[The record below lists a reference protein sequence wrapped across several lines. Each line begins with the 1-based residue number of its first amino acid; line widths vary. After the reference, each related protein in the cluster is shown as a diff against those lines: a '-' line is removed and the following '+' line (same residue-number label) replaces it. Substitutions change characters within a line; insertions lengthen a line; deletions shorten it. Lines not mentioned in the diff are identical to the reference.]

1 MTGTENI
8 KLMPGKRRINPITTG
23 KKPLHQGVHTERER
37 EREKER
43 EREQMVEAMSSR
55 IRKSVGV

>member
-43 EREQMVEAMSSR
+43 ERENRWLRQ
-55 IRKSVGV
+55 